1 MRKVIFLIHMS
12 LDGFTAGLNGEMD
25 WITYNEDM
33 VAYSHEMHEQTD
45 TAIYGRVTFQ
55 MMESYYPNLLANPA
69 DGDPNDLRHAQWLDN
84 ATKIVFSRTLQH
96 TDWRNTRIIRDNIAK
111 EINNIKQQEG
121 KDMWLL
127 GSPTLAQTFMKL
139 GLIDEYRINLNPV
152 VLGSGKRLFSTDAL
166 NLKIVET
173 KTFEGGVVGLKYVP
187 A

>member
-1 MRKVIFLIHMS
+1 M
-12 LDGFTAGLNGEMD
+12 
-25 WITYNEDM
+25 
-33 VAYSHEMHEQTD
+33 
-45 TAIYGRVTFQ
+45 
-55 MMESYYPNLLANPA
+55 
-69 DGDPNDLRHAQWLDN
+69 
-84 ATKIVFSRTLQH
+84 
-96 TDWRNTRIIRDNIAK
+96 
-111 EINNIKQQEG
+111 
-121 KDMWLL
+121 LL